1 MRLDMEVNVLIG
13 IKYKLIHPEAIHTL
27 PSGMTLYKC
36 KLVSHNHGQNV
47 MIRGPHFTFDC
58 LREQAVGVANMV
70 AKYRDEDCYAPR
82 VPNDPAKEEPGNIG
96 VNYQSC
102 GVNYSCEDWIADC
115 LVLTALEDDDT
126 GEKIKRIR
134 RKMQLMESGLDVDY
148 RCIKCRECV
157 QCKKSG
163 HAEKISLR
171 EEQEM

>member
-36 KLVSHNHGQNV
+36 KLVGHNHGQNA

-58 LREQAVGVANMV
+58 LREQAGGVANMV
-70 AKYRDEDCYAPR
+70 VNFVRSIDKYRDEDCYAPR

-115 LVLTALEDDDT
+115 LVLTF
-126 GEKIKRIR
+126 
-134 RKMQLMESGLDVDY
+134 RKFVIAIIATIPTHLQM
-148 RCIKCRECV
+148 
-157 QCKKSG
+157 
-163 HAEKISLR
+163 LR
-171 EEQEM
+171 DHILYYKPGSSYLQTLP